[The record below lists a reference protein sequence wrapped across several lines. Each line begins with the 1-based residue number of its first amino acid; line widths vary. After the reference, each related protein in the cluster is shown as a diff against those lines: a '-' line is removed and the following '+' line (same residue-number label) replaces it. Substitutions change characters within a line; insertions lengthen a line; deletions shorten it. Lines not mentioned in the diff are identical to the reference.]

1 MVQLGF
7 MAKVKDFASIN
18 LLSKICNEFENVDVE
33 VQHDRYIVDG
43 KSILGLHSI
52 NLFDDFL
59 IVFVSH
65 DTFTEV
71 ELNKIK
77 KIREKFGI

>member
-7 MAKVKDFASIN
+7 IARVKDFASIN
-18 LLSKICNEFENVDVE
+18 LLSKICNEFENVDVD

-59 IVFVSH
+59 IVFMSH
-65 DTFTEV
+65 GTFTEA
-71 ELNKIK
+71 ELNKMK